1 MSIKDEVFSLLGETL
16 DVGIEELK
24 EDKSL
29 YDSLGVDSTEMVEVR
44 IALKKKLGV
53 ELKDGEITN
62 KQTLREIISI
72 VESKKR
78 L

>member
-1 MSIKDEVFSLLGETL
+1 MSIKDEVLSLLGETL

-29 YDSLGVDSTEMVEVR
+29 YESLGVDSTEMVEVR

-72 VESKKR
+72 IESKKK